1 MLPQKWPSGGVTFH
15 FVNVALRMAV
25 LYQSIKTY
33 FKEVLFEHYV
43 LLLNKYIKHLI
54 YFCNWRSSLLRTRL
68 QTNTSLTDRS
78 CWTNFQSTRNGLGY
92 WKCCHKRFSTNIL
105 DRERSRSP
113 TGPQEVESKLM
124 ECRTMINSRRLQ
136 HKIWQLHHTNL
147 TTSSYKFD
155 NFIIQIWHP
164 HHTTLA
170 TSVTIFGNFS
180 ITLLW
185 LHHQTLATLS
195 WNCWLNTLS
204 RGAWTGVLG
213 PVKLVR
219 YPLSGGTLLFLVT
232 VSLLLWGMYMIKKGD
247 PNVHS
252 QSKRVNRQRHLRG
265 MG

>member
-92 WKCCHKRFSTNIL
+92 WKCCHKRFWTNIL
-105 DRERSRSP
+105 DRERSRSR

-124 ECRTMINSRRLQ
+124 ECRTMINSRWIQ

-147 TTSSYKFD
+147 TTSPY
-155 NFIIQIWHP
+155 NFGDFSNNFWQLQHN
-164 HHTTLA
+164 TFV
-170 TSVTIFGNFS
+170 TSASNFGHFKLK
-180 ITLLW
+180 LL
-185 LHHQTLATLS
+185 T
-195 WNCWLNTLS
+195 
-204 RGAWTGVLG
+204 
-213 PVKLVR
+213 
-219 YPLSGGTLLFLVT
+219 
-232 VSLLLWGMYMIKKGD
+232 
-247 PNVHS
+247 
-252 QSKRVNRQRHLRG
+252 
-265 MG
+265 